1 MNINAAIIDQR
12 LNALQQQIADQA
24 KAELNINPG
33 EKLKALSFVYL
44 AVKTVLDLSDDEVF
58 DCLTEGG
65 QDFGVDAIHFTEEQD
80 AEFTVTIFQGKY
92 KGNLS
97 GEANFPES
105 GVQALINAIRYL
117 FDPSTVLDNI
127 NHRLSIKV
135 EEIRSLIRDGYI
147 PQIRAIAC
155 NNGQKWN
162 AAAEEVIT
170 AARFGDQVS
179 WEYVNHDQLI
189 AMLQATKSVDDTL
202 QLTGAAIVEDL
213 NFSRVMVARI
223 AATEIA
229 ALIDRHGERLLER
242 NIRRYLGLKGNR
254 VNESI
259 RDTLQGEQ
267 ASNFYF
273 YNNGIILTCQKFSYN
288 ALQNSNYQV
297 KVENLQIINGGQTC
311 LTIAKTLRQ
320 PSLFSRLFSNDA
332 YVLIRIYELPSD
344 NDEFVQQITYA
355 TNSQNPVDL
364 KDLRSNDDLQRRLE
378 IDIAQL
384 GFNYRRKKTDSTLKP
399 TDISSGIAAES
410 VLAVWKRK
418 PHQARFMRNQH
429 FGKLYDAIFTNDLSG
444 TQTIIATL
452 LYRIPT
458 NKRRAALPSSHIFV
472 PYAACF
478 IAMQMGKYLL
488 ADLGCNIADLTHQN
502 FAQAKDLVAERG
514 DEYFD
519 RGVQD
524 IQVALQELYGSSK
537 ISLQQLAAT
546 FRRGDLLEKL

>member
-12 LNALQQQIADQA
+12 LHALQQQIADQA
-24 KAELNINPG
+24 KEELNINPG
-33 EKLKALSFVYL
+33 EKLKSLSFVYL
-44 AVKTVLDLSDDEVF
+44 AVKTILDLSDDEVF

-92 KGNLS
+92 KNNLS

-105 GVQALINAIRYL
+105 GVQSLINAVRYL

-170 AARFGDQVS
+170 AARFGEQVS
-179 WEYVNHDQLI
+179 WEYINHNQLI
-189 AMLQATKSVDDTL
+189 ALLQTTKSVDDTL
-202 QLTGAAIVEDL
+202 QLTGEAIVEDL

-259 RDTLQGEQ
+259 RDTLQGDQ

-288 ALQNSNYQV
+288 ALQNNNYQV

-311 LTIAKTLRQ
+311 LTIAKTLNQRQ
-320 PSLFSRLFSNDA
+320 LFGNNAQDA

-344 NDEFVQQITYA
+344 NDDFVQQITYA

-384 GFNYRRKKTDSTLKP
+384 GFNYRRKKTDATLRS

-410 VLAVWKRK
+410 VLAIWRQR

-429 FGKLYDAIFTNDLSG
+429 FGKLYDAIFTSDLSG
-444 TQTIIATL
+444 AQAVIATL
-452 LYRIPT
+452 LYRIPA
-458 NKRRAALPSSHIFV
+458 NKRRTALPTSHLFV

-488 ADLGCNIADLTHQN
+488 EDLGCHIADLTHQN
-502 FAQAKDLVAERG
+502 FSQAKNLVSERG
-514 DEYFD
+514 NQYFD

>member
-24 KAELNINPG
+24 KEELNINLG

-44 AVKTVLDLSDDEVF
+44 AVKTVLDLPDDEVF

-92 KGNLS
+92 KNNLS

-105 GVQALINAIRYL
+105 GVQSLINAIRYL

-189 AMLQATKSVDDTL
+189 ALLQATKSVDDTL

-267 ASNFYF
+267 SSNFYF

-311 LTIAKTLRQ
+311 LTIAKTLKQQR
-320 PSLFSRLFSNDA
+320 SLFGNNAQDA

-344 NDEFVQQITYA
+344 NDDFVQQITYA

-384 GFNYRRKKTDSTLKP
+384 GFNYRRKKTDSNLKP
-399 TDISSGIAAES
+399 TDISSGLAAES
-410 VLAVWKRK
+410 VLAVWKKK

-429 FGKLYDAIFTNDLSG
+429 FGKLYDTIFTSDLSG
-444 TQTIIATL
+444 TQTVIASL
-452 LYRIPT
+452 LYRIPA
-458 NKRRAALPSSHIFV
+458 NKRRAALPTNHIFV

-488 ADLGCNIADLTHQN
+488 EDLGCNIAELTHKN
-502 FAQAKDLVAERG
+502 FAQAKNLVTEKG
-514 DEYFD
+514 DQYFD

-546 FRRGDLLEKL
+546 FRRGDLLAKL

>member
-24 KAELNINPG
+24 KEELNINPG

-44 AVKTVLDLSDDEVF
+44 AVKTVLDLPDDEVF

-92 KGNLS
+92 KNNLS

-105 GVQALINAIRYL
+105 GVQSLINAIRYL
-117 FDPSTVLDNI
+117 FDPSTILDNI

-170 AARFGDQVS
+170 AARFGDQVN
-179 WEYVNHDQLI
+179 WEYINHDQLI

-202 QLTGAAIVEDL
+202 QLTGEAIVEDL

-223 AATEIA
+223 AVTEIA

-259 RDTLQGEQ
+259 RDTLQGNQ

-288 ALQNSNYQV
+288 ALQNNNYQV

-311 LTIAKTLRQ
+311 LTIAKTLKQ
-320 PSLFSRLFSNDA
+320 PQQQIFDNAKDA

-344 NDEFVQQITYA
+344 NEDFVQQITHA
-355 TNSQNPVDL
+355 TNNQNPVDL
-364 KDLRSNDDLQRRLE
+364 KDLRSNDDLQRQLE
-378 IDIAQL
+378 VDIAQL
-384 GFNYRRKKTDSTLKP
+384 GFHYRRKKTDSTMKA
-399 TDISSGIAAES
+399 TEISSRIAAES
-410 VLAVWKRK
+410 ILAVWKRK
-418 PHQARFMRNQH
+418 PHQARFMRSQH
-429 FGKLYDAIFTNDLSG
+429 FGKLYDAIFTSDLTG
-444 TQTIIATL
+444 AQTVIATL

-458 NKRRAALPSSHIFV
+458 NNRRTSLPKNSRAFV
-472 PYAACF
+472 
-478 IAMQMGKYLL
+478 AMQMGKYLL
-488 ADLGCNIADLTHQN
+488 EDLGCRVVDLTHQN

-514 DEYFD
+514 NQYFD

-524 IQVALQELYGSSK
+524 IQIALQELYGSSK

>member
-24 KAELNINPG
+24 KEELNINPG

-44 AVKTVLDLSDDEVF
+44 AVKTVLDLPDDEVF

-92 KGNLS
+92 KNNLS

-105 GVQALINAIRYL
+105 GVQSLINAIRYL

-170 AARFGDQVS
+170 AARFGDQVN

-202 QLTGAAIVEDL
+202 QLTGEAIVEDL

-259 RDTLQGEQ
+259 RDTLQGDQ
-267 ASNFYF
+267 SSNFYF
-273 YNNGIILTCQKFSYN
+273 YNNGITLTCQKFSYN

-311 LTIAKTLRQ
+311 LTIAKTLAERN
-320 PSLFSRLFSNDA
+320 LFGNNAQDA
-332 YVLIRIYELPSD
+332 YVLIRIYELSSG
-344 NDEFVQQITYA
+344 NDDFVQQITYA
-355 TNSQNPVDL
+355 NNSQNPVEL
-364 KDLRSNDDLQRRLE
+364 RDLRSNDDLQKRLE
-378 IDIAQL
+378 IDISQL
-384 GFNYRRKKTDSTLKP
+384 GFNYQRKSSASTSEP
-399 TDISSGIAAES
+399 TDISSKLAAVS
-410 VLAVWKRK
+410 VLVIWREK
-418 PHQARFMRNQH
+418 PHLAKLFPPNHH
-429 FGKLYDAIFTNDLSG
+429 FGKLYDTIFTTDLSG
-444 TQTIIATL
+444 AQVVIATL
-452 LYRIPT
+452 LYGISFQ
-458 NKRRAALPSSHIFV
+458 RRVIHTSIHDAFV
-472 PYAACF
+472 FYATYF

-488 ADLGCNIADLTHQN
+488 EDLGCNIVELTHKN

-514 DEYFD
+514 DQYFD

-524 IQVALQELYGSSK
+524 IRVTLQEFYGSK
-537 ISLQQLAAT
+537 ISLQHLAAI
-546 FRRGDLLEKL
+546 FRRGELLGKL